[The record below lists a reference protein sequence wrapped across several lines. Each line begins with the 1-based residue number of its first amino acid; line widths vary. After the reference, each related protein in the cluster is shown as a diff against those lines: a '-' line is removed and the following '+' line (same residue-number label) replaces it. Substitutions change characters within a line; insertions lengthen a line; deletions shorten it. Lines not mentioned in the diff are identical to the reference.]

1 MAMRPQSSGTM
12 QGPQPALPR
21 QSSGVP
27 SQAGQS
33 SQAGDAG
40 GIKPPS
46 KEEFLQMG
54 VQHGGAY
61 NQLARGL
68 QVCKEGTTKDTIY
81 KVGATPG
88 LCWLELVQILPKTL
102 GACMLVTC
110 LCIMTSCSHSSC

>member
-1 MAMRPQSSGTM
+1 M
-12 QGPQPALPR
+12 QGPQPVLPR

-27 SQAGQS
+27 AQAPQS
-33 SQAGDAG
+33 SQGGDAG

-54 VQHGGAY
+54 VQHGGEY

-81 KVGATPG
+81 KVGPS
-88 LCWLELVQILPKTL
+88 
-102 GACMLVTC
+102 TC
-110 LCIMTSCSHSSC
+110 LC